1 MKSDLMKYKQTVK
14 IAAAVLIVLLGC
26 TMIAT
31 TTVYDDVYDS
41 IVQVLCLSCLKL
53 EPKTQADYTFE
64 TANGHVHPNFV
75 TENLTNGVVFLHF
88 SEDACQGCD
97 IMYPVIKELFAI
109 DFEKDEMVYFQ
120 LPYENHTVNYYYT
133 NIDHAAEER
142 SDAFFIYDKEH
153 IGGLPMFTIITLG
166 YDSGII
172 KPYYT
177 SVYGT
182 LTLDTDEK
190 RLEYLQTIMQESIQL
205 WNENHIAHHP

>member
-1 MKSDLMKYKQTVK
+1 MKYKQIVK
-14 IAAAVLIVLLGC
+14 IAAASIILLSGC
-26 TMIAT
+26 AMIAT
-31 TTVYDDVYDS
+31 TTIYDDVYDS

-53 EPKTQADYTFE
+53 DPRTQADYTFE
-64 TANGHVHPNFV
+64 TANGHAHSEYVL
-75 TENLTNGVVFLHF
+75 ENLTTGVVFLHY

-97 IMYPVIKELFAI
+97 IMYPIIKDLFSI
-109 DFEKDEMVYFQ
+109 DFEKDEMAYFQ
-120 LPYENHTVNYYYT
+120 IPYENNTVNYYYT
-133 NIDHAAEER
+133 NIDHAIDER
-142 SDAFFIYDKEH
+142 NEGFFIYDKEH

-177 SVYGT
+177 SIYGT
-182 LTLDTDEK
+182 LNLDADAK